1 MQRGAGKDYLGGYI
15 NYMDFNLNDYQIN
28 YFNSTTISRLQEIKE
43 KYDPN
48 DVFSNVRGIPEKVEA
63 N

>member
-15 NYMDFNLNDYQIN
+15 NYMDFNLNDYQKY
-28 YFNSTTISRLQEIKE
+28 YFNSTTIARLQDIKE

-48 DVFSNVRGIPEKVEA
+48 GVFSNVRGIPSKIKS
-63 N
+63 